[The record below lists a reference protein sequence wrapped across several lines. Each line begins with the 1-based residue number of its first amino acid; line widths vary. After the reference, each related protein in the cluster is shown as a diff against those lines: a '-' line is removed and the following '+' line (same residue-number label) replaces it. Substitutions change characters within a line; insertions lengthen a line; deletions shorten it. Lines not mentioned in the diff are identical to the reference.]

1 MSTSPATSERQR
13 FFPLPVVLVL
23 GSLIGALLVLAY
35 PRGKLEARIL
45 AGTDSLTI
53 AYLEAWLRIEPDAA
67 DVQTELTR
75 AYLTGGRSAD
85 VARMLAR
92 LDASRD
98 PSARQNA
105 LAIRISLAQRALYGL
120 KPGDPARAARI
131 RELDA
136 LLQGAVDQPWD
147 VEALTALA
155 RQARGLGDNAL
166 AGRYYA
172 LLARRDTAH
181 ADAWLAEL
189 AATRL
194 GGKNYREAADAWF
207 AVQARATTRA
217 ARRDAFAAGVKALQS
232 GNDMAGAMAAAQ
244 AHLGD
249 LRDDPDTLR
258 FLSNVALAAGRPD
271 LAAQYVKRLLQVL
284 GDAGRVDGAPRV
296 GLAAWHGAD
305 PAPGRADA
313 RAAAG
318 VARVSRVVAAPAASP
333 GVEAPA
339 DAGHAAH
346 DDTLV
351 MHRDARVATG
361 AALDSRVATAPPARP
376 GIEAPASAG
385 HAAHDDAL
393 VVHRNARGVWLR
405 AAWLPAFHAPARPG
419 AALRDA
425 GMRATDPARIVRI
438 AASGDASAASAS
450 SMSPAAAVSSAP
462 RAGTPAAARDAARL
476 IRVPVPSSTTVATG
490 AISGDAASAPPAGGA
505 VAGATAPAAAPAA
518 DAPKQKA
525 GAADFELAYR
535 VFLAAGDVASAEHVA
550 QQALAR
556 DPGSDAW
563 HERLAQVAE
572 WNHHPDVALANY
584 LALAQSRGDA
594 RAWQQVARLAP
605 GLNDQR
611 ALLALTLHQADA
623 NPGDIKR
630 VDAAVTAY
638 ESNADPDGALRF
650 LQARFHGPIG
660 RLVRERYATEAE
672 RKGDDDLALATWRDL
687 ERDYG
692 PNAGYALKIAT
703 MLYTRTQF
711 DAALAAMNEARR
723 GATPADEDFWR
734 FYALLG
740 STTQQQHDTG
750 AGYRELLASGKASRD
765 DLEAM
770 IGFYDASPLDAA
782 RLAEY
787 GYRQSG
793 NVRML
798 TQALYY
804 YERAHARGRIAPL
817 LASLTPAQTAAA
829 EQSAPFLLARAQFER
844 DAGRQEDVARDVQ
857 RALALAPDST
867 EAQVTW
873 LWYLND
879 RGTEAQLRD
888 AMRRDAARA
897 ETDAPLWPPMIA
909 AALRLGDGR
918 QALHYLRKQADAN
931 RQDPLWRLTFAD
943 ALELDGR
950 ADDAWQLRKS
960 VWIELARRRRD
971 PDAAPL
977 PEAEREDLAGR
988 YVSLATQFGT
998 GDQSRAVLIQ
1008 LLRADVAGDDA
1019 QQGAAA
1025 YPSQLGDFA
1034 MLPPV
1039 RQEAIRRERRV
1050 VSAIAREAA
1059 VSWAQ
1064 AQQAPDLEHAWLT
1077 RLFIERNSRPVYAEA
1092 QLAIDE
1098 GDVNTLNRLLDTLP
1112 DLIPRQNRVDA
1123 QVLTGRLTDAQSSA
1137 YQALIATPHDDV
1149 MQQQLRDAAMKNAQS
1164 VDVGTRY
1171 SNQGSLR
1178 YNEQS
1183 ASVGARITPSQSVR
1197 LGYRQR
1203 EQSGDAA
1210 TLPHIPTQDRVLEAM
1225 YRHQGQ
1231 YDEET
1236 VTVGRRE
1243 ALRDITTARV
1253 EGKARVNSKL
1263 TLTYAAGYNQTAT
1276 ETTQLTVGGVKDLAS
1291 VGLSYQFDPH
1301 WFGSGRYEYSRFLGQ
1316 DRTYLGD
1323 GHLIEVSAG
1332 YKIKA
1337 DYPDYTIRAVF
1348 THGQYGNG
1356 NGTPGARLA
1365 ALLPPGTPVT
1375 AAAFMPQTFT
1385 QGALLFSFGDDLPDT
1400 YTKGWRPMFSAGPVR
1415 DSRSGWT
1422 GQVEMGLAGSVFG
1435 GDQALLYGL
1444 YQGASSNSSTSVK
1457 EIGARYRWLY

>member
-13 FFPLPVVLVL
+13 FFPLPAVLVL

-35 PRGKLEARIL
+35 PRGKLEARML

-53 AYLEAWLRIEPDAA
+53 AYLEAWLRIEPDDA

-85 VARMLAR
+85 VTRMLAR

-98 PSARQNA
+98 PAARQNA

-136 LLQGAVDQPWD
+136 LLQSAVDRPWD

-194 GGKNYREAADAWF
+194 GGQNYHEAADAWF

-217 ARRDAFAAGVKALQS
+217 ARRDAFASGVKALQS
-232 GNDMAGAMAAAQ
+232 GNDLAGAMAAAQ
-244 AHLGD
+244 AHIGD
-249 LRDDPDTLR
+249 LADDPDTLR

-284 GDAGRVDGAPRV
+284 GDAGRIDGAPRV
-296 GLAAWHGAD
+296 GLAAWHDADSARQAGGGAEVRAAGAAAIDSRARTTMAPTPPAARLGAD
-305 PAPGRADA
+305 E
-313 RAAAG
+313 AAAEQI
-318 VARVSRVVAAPAASP
+318 AP
-333 GVEAPA
+333 
-339 DAGHAAH
+339 
-346 DDTLV
+346 DD
-351 MHRDARVATG
+351 R
-361 AALDSRVATAPPARP
+361 
-376 GIEAPASAG
+376 
-385 HAAHDDAL
+385 L
-393 VVHRNARGVWLR
+393 VVHRNAQGVWLR
-405 AAWLPAFHAPARPG
+405 AAWLPAPPHRAPARPG
-419 AALRDA
+419 AVLRDA
-425 GMRATDPARIVRI
+425 GLRAADAARLVRI
-438 AASGDASAASAS
+438 AASGDASAASI
-450 SMSPAAAVSSAP
+450 SPAAAISSAP

-490 AISGDAASAPPAGGA
+490 AISGSDAAAATPGSPAM
-505 VAGATAPAAAPAA
+505 PAAAPAPAQASAA

-556 DPGSDAW
+556 DPGSDTW

-572 WNHHPDVALANY
+572 WNHHPDLALANY

-660 RLVRERYATEAE
+660 RQVRERYATEAE

-765 DLEAM
+765 DLESM

-798 TQALYY
+798 TQAIYY

-857 RALALAPDST
+857 RALVLAPDST

-888 AMRRDAARA
+888 TMRRDAARA

-931 RQDPLWRLTFAD
+931 RRDPLWRLTFAD

-960 VWIELARRRRD
+960 VWVELARRRRD
-971 PDAAPL
+971 PNAAPL

-988 YVSLATQFGT
+988 YVSLTTQFGT

-1008 LLRADVAGDDA
+1008 LLRADAAGDDA
-1019 QQGAAA
+1019 QQGAA
-1025 YPSQLGDFA
+1025 YQSQLGDFA

-1039 RQEAIRRERRV
+1039 RQEAIRREQRV

-1064 AQQAPDLEHAWLT
+1064 AQQEPDLEHAWLT
-1077 RLFIERNSRPVYAEA
+1077 RLFIDRNSRPVYAEA

-1098 GDVNTLNRLLDTLP
+1098 GDLDTLNRLLDTLP

-1164 VDVGTRY
+1164 VDVSTRY
-1171 SNQGSLR
+1171 SNQGSLH

-1183 ASVGARITPSQSVR
+1183 ASVGTRITPSQSVR

-1210 TLPHIPTQDRVLEAM
+1210 TLPHLPTQDRVLEAM

-1348 THGQYGNG
+1348 THGQYSNG

-1365 ALLPPGTPVT
+1365 ALLPPGTPV
-1375 AAAFMPQTFT
+1375 AAASFMPQTFT

>member
-13 FFPLPVVLVL
+13 FFPLPAVLVL

-35 PRGKLEARIL
+35 PRGKLEARML

-53 AYLEAWLRIEPDAA
+53 AYLEAWLRVEPDDA

-85 VARMLAR
+85 VTRMLAR
-92 LDASRD
+92 LDASHD

-136 LLQGAVDQPWD
+136 LLQSAVDRPWD

-172 LLARRDTAH
+172 LLAQRDTAH
-181 ADAWLAEL
+181 TDAWLAEL

-194 GGKNYREAADAWF
+194 GGQNYREAADAWF

-249 LRDDPDTLR
+249 LADDPDTLR

-284 GDAGRVDGAPRV
+284 GDAGRIDGAPRV
-296 GLAAWHGAD
+296 GLAAWHGAAVAAGAGG
-305 PAPGRADA
+305 PAGTRAADGAAIDA
-313 RAAAG
+313 RAVPASTSA
-318 VARVSRVVAAPAASP
+318 SAASL
-333 GVEAPA
+333 GEPA
-339 DAGHAAH
+339 IAGRVAH
-346 DDTLV
+346 GDTLV
-351 MHRDARVATG
+351 A
-361 AALDSRVATAPPARP
+361 
-376 GIEAPASAG
+376 
-385 HAAHDDAL
+385 
-393 VVHRNARGVWLR
+393 HRNAQGVWLR
-405 AAWLPAFHAPARPG
+405 AAWLPVHRVAAQPG
-419 AALRDA
+419 ALRDA
-425 GMRATDPARIVRI
+425 ALRAPGMHAADTARIVRI
-438 AASGDASAASAS
+438 AASGDASPAPTSPAS
-450 SMSPAAAVSSAP
+450 SVSPAAAISSAP

-476 IRVPVPSSTTVATG
+476 IRVPVPSSTTIATG
-490 AISGDAASAPPAGGA
+490 AISGSDAAATTPGAPGGTAAAG
-505 VAGATAPAAAPAA
+505 AAAPAPAQASTA

-525 GAADFELAYR
+525 GTADFELAYR

-630 VDAAVTAY
+630 VDAVVTAY

-650 LQARFHGPIG
+650 LQARFRGPIG
-660 RLVRERYATEAE
+660 RQVRERYATEAE

-734 FYALLG
+734 FYSLLG
-740 STTQQQHDTG
+740 STTQKQHDTG

-765 DLEAM
+765 DLESM

-798 TQALYY
+798 TQAIYY

-817 LASLTPAQTAAA
+817 LASLTPEQTAAA

-857 RALALAPDST
+857 RALVLAPDST

-879 RGTEAQLRD
+879 RGTEAQLRET
-888 AMRRDAARA
+888 MRRDAGRA

-960 VWIELARRRRD
+960 VWVELARRRRD
-971 PDAAPL
+971 PNAAPL

-988 YVSLATQFGT
+988 YVSLTTQFGT

-1008 LLRADVAGDDA
+1008 MLRADAAGDDA

-1025 YPSQLGDFA
+1025 YQSQLGDFA

-1039 RQEAIRRERRV
+1039 KQEAIRREQRV

-1064 AQQAPDLEHAWLT
+1064 AQQEPDLEHAWLT
-1077 RLFIERNSRPVYAEA
+1077 KLFIDRNSRPVYAEA

-1098 GDVNTLNRLLDTLP
+1098 GDLDTLNRLLDTLP

-1137 YQALIATPHDDV
+1137 YQSLIATPHDDV

-1164 VDVGTRY
+1164 VDVSTRY
-1171 SNQGSLR
+1171 SNQGSLH

-1183 ASVGARITPSQSVR
+1183 ASVGTRITPSQSVR

-1225 YRHQGQ
+1225 YKHQGQ

-1316 DRTYLGD
+1316 DRTFLGD

-1348 THGQYGNG
+1348 THGQYSNG

-1375 AAAFMPQTFT
+1375 AASFMPQTFT

-1422 GQVEMGLAGSVFG
+1422 GQVELGLAGSVFG

>member
-13 FFPLPVVLVL
+13 FFPLPAVLVL
-23 GSLIGALLVLAY
+23 GSLVGALLVLAY
-35 PRGKLEARIL
+35 PRGKLEARML

-53 AYLEAWLRIEPDAA
+53 AYLEAWLRVEPDDAH
-67 DVQTELTR
+67 VQAELTR

-85 VARMLAR
+85 VTRMLAR

-98 PSARQNA
+98 PAARQNA

-136 LLQGAVDQPWD
+136 LLHDAVDRPWD

-172 LLARRDTAH
+172 LLAQRDTAH

-194 GGKNYREAADAWF
+194 GGHDYRQAADAWF

-217 ARRDAFAAGVKALQS
+217 ARRDAFIAGVKALQS

-244 AHLGD
+244 AHLGE
-249 LRDDPDTLR
+249 LGDDPDTLR
-258 FLSNVALAAGRPD
+258 FLSSVALAAGRPD

-284 GDAGRVDGAPRV
+284 GDAGRSGAAPRL
-296 GLAAWHGAD
+296 GLAAWHGAAGEGLD
-305 PAPGRADA
+305 PR
-313 RAAAG
+313 
-318 VARVSRVVAAPAASP
+318 AAPA
-333 GVEAPA
+333 
-339 DAGHAAH
+339 
-346 DDTLV
+346 
-351 MHRDARVATG
+351 G
-361 AALDSRVATAPPARP
+361 AARLGAGRP
-376 GIEAPASAG
+376 
-385 HAAHDDAL
+385 
-393 VVHRNARGVWLR
+393 VVQRDARGVWLR
-405 AAWLPAFHAPARPG
+405 AAWLPAAARRGPALPG

-425 GMRATDPARIVRI
+425 AVRASDAARLARVVRI
-438 AASGDASAASAS
+438 AASGDAVVAPPSPASPI
-450 SMSPAAAVSSAP
+450 SPAAAISSAP

-476 IRVPVPSSTTVATG
+476 IRVPVPSSTTIAMG
-490 AISGDAASAPPAGGA
+490 AISGSDAAAAAPGA
-505 VAGATAPAAAPAA
+505 PGAGASAARAPAA
-518 DAPKQKA
+518 DAPAQKA

-535 VFLAAGDVASAEHVA
+535 VFLAAGDVASAERVA

-563 HERLAQVAE
+563 RERLAQVAE

-584 LALAQSRGDA
+584 LALARSRGDA

-623 NPGDIKR
+623 NPGDLKR
-630 VDAAVTAY
+630 LDAAVAAY

-650 LQARFHGPIG
+650 LQTRFSGALG
-660 RLVRERYATEAE
+660 RQARERYATEAE
-672 RKGDDDLALATWRDL
+672 RKGDDELALATWRGL

-692 PNAGYALKIAT
+692 PNPAYALKIAT

-711 DAALAAMNEARR
+711 AAALAAMNDAKR

-740 STTQQQHDTG
+740 ATTQQQRDTG
-750 AGYRELLASGKASRD
+750 AGYRELLASGKATRD
-765 DLEAM
+765 DLESM

-793 NVRML
+793 NVRLL
-798 TQALYY
+798 TQAIYY

-844 DAGRQEDVARDVQ
+844 DAGRQDEVARDVQ
-857 RALALAPDST
+857 RALALAPDNT

-879 RGTEAQLRD
+879 RGTEAQLRET
-888 AMRRDAARA
+888 MRRDAARA

-950 ADDAWQLRKS
+950 AAAAWQLRRS
-960 VWIELARRRRD
+960 VWTELARRRRD
-971 PDAAPL
+971 PSAAPL

-988 YVSLATQFGT
+988 YVSLVTLFGT

-1008 LLRADVAGDDA
+1008 LLRADAAGA

-1039 RQEAIRRERRV
+1039 KQEAIRREQRV

-1064 AQQAPDLEHAWLT
+1064 AQQEPDLEHAWLT
-1077 RLFIERNSRPVYAEA
+1077 KLFIDRSSRPVYAEA

-1098 GDVNTLNRLLDTLP
+1098 GDLNTLNRLLDTLP

-1137 YQALIATPHDDV
+1137 YQSLIATPRDDV
-1149 MQQQLRDAAMKNAQS
+1149 MQQQLRDAALKNAQS
-1164 VDVGTRY
+1164 VNVGTRY
-1171 SNQGSLR
+1171 SNQGALR

-1225 YRHQGQ
+1225 YKHQGQ

-1253 EGKARVNSKL
+1253 EGKARVNSRL
-1263 TLTYAAGYNQTAT
+1263 TLSYAAGYNQTAT
-1276 ETTQLTVGGVKDLAS
+1276 ETTQLSVGGVKDLAS

-1316 DRTYLGD
+1316 DRVYLGD

-1348 THGQYGNG
+1348 THGQYASG

-1365 ALLPPGTPVT
+1365 ALLPAGTPLT
-1375 AAAFMPQTFT
+1375 AASFMPQTFT

-1400 YTKGWRPMFSAGPVR
+1400 YSKGWRPMFSAGPVR
-1415 DSRSGWT
+1415 DSRAGWT

-1457 EIGARYRWLY
+1457 EVGARYRWLY

>member
-13 FFPLPVVLVL
+13 FFPLPAVLVL

-35 PRGKLEARIL
+35 PRGKLEARML

-53 AYLEAWLRIEPDAA
+53 AYLEAWLRIEPDDA
-67 DVQTELTR
+67 DVQAELTR

-85 VARMLAR
+85 VTRMLAR

-98 PSARQNA
+98 PAARQNA

-136 LLQGAVDQPWD
+136 LLQGAVDGPWD

-172 LLARRDTAH
+172 LLARRDAVH

-194 GGKNYREAADAWF
+194 GGRNYREAADAWF

-249 LRDDPDTLR
+249 LGDDPDTLR

-284 GDAGRVDGAPRV
+284 GDAGRMDGAPRV

-305 PAPGRADA
+305 SATAAGGRADVRVTDMRVTVGVA
-313 RAAAG
+313 IDPHARTTTVARLGAGKRAAGLLAPDG
-318 VARVSRVVAAPAASP
+318 RLVA
-333 GVEAPA
+333 
-339 DAGHAAH
+339 
-346 DDTLV
+346 
-351 MHRDARVATG
+351 
-361 AALDSRVATAPPARP
+361 
-376 GIEAPASAG
+376 
-385 HAAHDDAL
+385 
-393 VVHRNARGVWLR
+393 HRNAQGVWLR
-405 AAWLPAFHAPARPG
+405 AAWLPALHVPARPG

-425 GMRATDPARIVRI
+425 GMRATDAARLVRT
-438 AASGDASAASAS
+438 AASGDAPAA
-450 SMSPAAAVSSAP
+450 SMSPAAAISSAP

-490 AISGDAASAPPAGGA
+490 AISGSDVAAATPGSPAMPGTAAVTGAAASAPAS
-505 VAGATAPAAAPAA
+505 AA

-535 VFLAAGDVASAEHVA
+535 VFLAAGDVASAERVA

-563 HERLAQVAE
+563 RERLAQVAE

-623 NPGDIKR
+623 APGDIKR

-650 LQARFHGPIG
+650 LQARFRGPIG

-703 MLYTRTQF
+703 MLYTRTRF
-711 DAALAAMNEARR
+711 DAALAAMNEAKR

-740 STTQQQHDTG
+740 STTQQQRDTG

-888 AMRRDAARA
+888 TMRRDAARA

-960 VWIELARRRRD
+960 VWVELARRRRD
-971 PDAAPL
+971 PNAAPL

-988 YVSLATQFGT
+988 YVSLTTQFGT

-1008 LLRADVAGDDA
+1008 LLRADAAGDDA
-1019 QQGAAA
+1019 QQGAAPYA
-1025 YPSQLGDFA
+1025 SQLGDFA

-1039 RQEAIRRERRV
+1039 RQEAIRREQRV

-1077 RLFIERNSRPVYAEA
+1077 RLFIDRSSRPVYAEA

-1164 VDVGTRY
+1164 VDVATRY
-1171 SNQGSLR
+1171 SNQGSLH

-1183 ASVGARITPSQSVR
+1183 ASVGTRITPSQSVR

-1225 YRHQGQ
+1225 YKHQGQ

-1316 DRTYLGD
+1316 DRTFLGD

-1375 AAAFMPQTFT
+1375 AASFMPQTFT